1 MRRLRRGVSTAGKVV
16 LATALVLVVDACAL
30 HTGTVVE
37 RSPVQ
42 VLTAPPVLPAAL
54 PAPDRPL
61 VPSSG
66 PLPQTATALPEP
78 IVIPLDGYADEP
90 VVHYGSIE
98 IPKIGL
104 VHELFEGVTLHNI
117 DEGPS
122 HWTGTATPGSPGNAV
137 FAGHRVTHSH
147 PFRWINELEPGDQI
161 LFHVNGQ
168 KTVYTVVTS
177 MVVGPE
183 DTWIANQ
190 TSEKV
195 ATLYACHPPGS
206 AAQRYVVQARF
217 TSAAPDS

>member
-1 MRRLRRGVSTAGKVV
+1 M
-16 LATALVLVVDACAL
+16 TALVLVVDACAL
-30 HTGTVVE
+30 RTTTVVE
-37 RSPVQ
+37 RPAVQ
-42 VLTAPPVLPAAL
+42 PLTAPPVLPAIL

-66 PLPQTATALPEP
+66 PLPQTAEKLPEP

-104 VHELFEGVTLHNI
+104 VHELFEGVTLYNI

-122 HWTGTATPGSPGNAV
+122 HWTGTAHPGQPGNAV

-147 PFRWINELEPGDQI
+147 PFRRINELEPGDQVV
-161 LFHVNGQ
+161 FHVNGLR
-168 KTVYTVVTS
+168 TVYTVATS

-190 TSEKV
+190 TQEKV

-206 AAQRYVVQARF
+206 AAQRYVVQLTF
-217 TSAAPDS
+217 TSAAADA